1 MWVGPNSTVCWWN
14 DNFKFCCHKT
24 MFTQQ
29 ALRNSGQ
36 NKCRQL
42 LIALKPLFVLDVL
55 QRMIFDFC
63 QCHVGCRRS
72 NKQFIWKSAWVQCLS
87 GPSCYKSGWV
97 RTQKNTAS
105 SPLTV
110 ARCFINRAPVLSLG
124 QRKSTSS
131 HAENTAPEH
140 RRTLAR
146 TYARTDER
154 TDRKHHASGEGIK
167 SNSLILSTFDVS
179 SVRCMLCVA
188 YCESF
193 FHPQ

>member
-1 MWVGPNSTVCWWN
+1 MFGKLDDRRVSTVTLALLYDCRHGRRSVWKCGLVQTPQSAGEMTIL
-14 DNFKFCCHKT
+14 KFCCHKT
-24 MFTQQ
+24 MFTRQ
-29 ALRNSGQ
+29 ALHNSGQ

-42 LIALKPLFVLDVL
+42 LIAVKPLFVLDVL

-105 SPLTV
+105 SSLTV

-124 QRKSTSS
+124 QRKSTASQ
-131 HAENTAPEH
+131 AENTVA
-140 RRTLAR
+140 RAR
-146 TYARTDER
+146 T
-154 TDRKHHASGEGIK
+154 HAQTNEQTENIMPPAK
-167 SNSLILSTFDVS
+167 
-179 SVRCMLCVA
+179 A
-188 YCESF
+188 
-193 FHPQ
+193 